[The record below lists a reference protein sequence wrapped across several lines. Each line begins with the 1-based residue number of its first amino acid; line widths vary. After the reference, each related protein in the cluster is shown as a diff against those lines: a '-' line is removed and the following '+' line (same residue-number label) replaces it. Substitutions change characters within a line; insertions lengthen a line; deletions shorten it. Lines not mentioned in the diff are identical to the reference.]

1 MFDYFDDSKYNEEC
15 EKLKHFKSI
24 CETNDLKFK
33 KTNFDDL
40 KPKDFIYIEF
50 YPYSQKNIYSLYPI
64 FGVIKEI
71 KPLIPTISSSNEQLQ
86 DLTIERL
93 ILTSIFDNLENNTHQ
108 GYHNWTSYF
117 GNSRGYDY
125 TIYKLKQN
133 FDYYI
138 SSPENTDTDTDVII
152 DDTLDKNL
160 DKNLDK
166 KSYDILSNDDLTDD
180 LRPSKK
186 IKL

>member
-15 EKLKHFKSI
+15 EKLKQFKSVW
-24 CETNDLKFK
+24 ETNDFKFK

-40 KPKDFIYIEF
+40 KPKDIIYIEF
-50 YPYSQKNIYSLYPI
+50 LPYSQKNIYSLYPI
-64 FGVIKEI
+64 FGVIEEI
-71 KPLIPTISSSNEQLQ
+71 KPLIPTINSSNEQLN

-93 ILTSIFDNLENNTHQ
+93 ILKSNDNNTHQ
-108 GYHNWTSYF
+108 GFHHWTSYF

-125 TIYKLKQN
+125 MIYRLKQN

-138 SSPENTDTDTDVII
+138 SSPECSDSDEINHKIVNEHLEYNI
-152 DDTLDKNL
+152 
-160 DKNLDK
+160 
-166 KSYDILSNDDLTDD
+166 SNDDTSNDD
-180 LRPSKK
+180 TSSGVRKYKK